1 MCTLLAFT
9 RSDIIE
15 LRSLSVTGNIC
26 FIIFT
31 LRQKII
37 VWPNIFWSSLFA
49 SVNSYKIYEIFEER
63 NASVSMT
70 KEEEKIFV
78 DFFMP
83 HGVTPKQFERIHK
96 SAEFFKLKK
105 GDLLI
110 KKGDRPTKVYLIVDG
125 STDAL
130 VLGRRLTAASTNLDT
145 KGDQKE
151 GGDSGAWAGEMAF
164 LKQFWEKEQKSII
177 PHNEEDTVAI
187 KDEEGD
193 NNNDKTTMSIDSK
206 VTTKSPSPA
215 RRPTG
220 LLASRFEI
228 YLYSIIAA
236 EDCTIMSW
244 SHEEMEELMKSS
256 TDLRSA
262 LTRAMSS
269 ALVGKV
275 VNLTISRAHNTKVP
289 WSVWLKD
296 WNGSSVE
303 VADTDDFANLRLA
316 EDKD

>member
-9 RSDIIE
+9 RSDILE

-26 FIIFT
+26 FMVFT
-31 LRQKII
+31 LRQKMIL
-37 VWPNIFWSSLFA
+37 WPNIFWSSLFA
-49 SVNSYKIYEIFEER
+49 SVNGYKIYEIFEER

-83 HGVTPKQFERIHK
+83 HGVTPKQFERIEQ

-110 KKGDRPTKVYLIVDG
+110 KKGDKPTKVYLIVDG

-130 VLGRRLTAASTNLDT
+130 VLGRRLTAASTNHDT

-177 PHNEEDTVAI
+177 HHNDEDTVAI

-193 NNNDKTTMSIDSK
+193 NNDKITTNIDSK
-206 VTTKSPSPA
+206 VNMKSSP
-215 RRPTG
+215 PTG